1 MASVYKP
8 IILEEPMTFQEF
20 EEYERK
26 LQLQY
31 FYEKGGMIEHEE
43 LTSEPFDFGDVA
55 H

>member
-1 MASVYKP
+1 MATAEKP
-8 IILEEPMTFQEF
+8 PILLPLMTFQEF

-26 LQLQY
+26 IQLQY